1 MYGFFIAIRVPR
13 VLTWKHAGFRPGCRI
28 GRALPVRRKNATG
41 RQSTNSRQQDFA
53 APAAGIFL
61 FCINLPERS
70 YAFIAFF
77 ASLPGKLARA
87 CGRDEMSG
95 IRQSEHHAIGSR
107 RTTYFRGIS
116 QCSRRQSADRPY
128 SEHSLYLLSLHSL
141 ACSPASA
148 FWISG
153 KSRPICAIRPTA
165 CDSPFKRAS
174 SAHIIAF
181 GSSRRQPSPV

>member
-1 MYGFFIAIRVPR
+1 MRGLRLGVGS
-13 VLTWKHAGFRPGCRI
+13 AGLCRSGGKTRPGGNRRILDSKNLPFRRQEFSCFASTCRI
-28 GRALPVRRKNATG
+28 GLALLLHFSLRCR
-41 RQSTNSRQQDFA
+41 
-53 APAAGIFL
+53 
-61 FCINLPERS
+61 
-70 YAFIAFF
+70 
-77 ASLPGKLARA
+77 ASLP
-87 CGRDEMSG
+87 EHVTG
-95 IRQSEHHAIGSR
+95 IRQSEHHVIGSR
-107 RTTYFRGIS
+107 RTTHFRGVGR
-116 QCSRRQSADRPY
+116 CSRRQSADRPY

-174 SAHIIAF
+174 SAHIIAL